1 MTGRQLR
8 PTDVKRTNRAWRR
21 RTQGRIALLIESV
34 TSPFNVGSIARSA
47 AAFGVERVWLTG
59 NASGPDHSKAQKTAL
74 GTDRFMRWDRVSKSA
89 EAADAARD
97 DGFRVVAL
105 ELTAQ
110 AVPLHETALADDTCL
125 AIGGEDHGCSPA
137 LLAACDGAAYI
148 PQIGRVGS
156 LNVAVAASIAL
167 AETRRQE
174 WTQPAAHE

>member
-8 PTDVKRTNRAWRR
+8 PTEVKRTNRAWRR
-21 RTQGRIALLIESV
+21 RTQGRLALLIESI

-59 NASGPDHSKAQKTAL
+59 NAGAPDHPKAQKTAL
-74 GTDRFMRWDRVSKSA
+74 GTERFMTWQRLSKSA

-97 DGFRVVAL
+97 EGFRVIAL
-105 ELTAQ
+105 ELTSQ
-110 AVPLHETALADDTCL
+110 AGPLHETPLTGDVCL

-137 LLAACDGAAYI
+137 LLAACDAAAYI
-148 PQIGRVGS
+148 PQLGRVGS

-167 AETRRQE
+167 AEARRQE
-174 WTQPAAHE
+174 WAGLTE